1 MAEYPH
7 GPVIPALPPLPID
20 ELLEPLAQVV
30 RGGGQCVL
38 RAPTGAGKTTRV
50 PPALLERGAAGA
62 GAVWLVEPRRLAA
75 RAAAARI
82 AAERGARL
90 GGEVGY
96 HVRFDRRAGE
106 ATRILVLTEGL
117 LVARLQQDP
126 FLEGVG
132 AVVFDEVHERHLE
145 GDLALA
151 LVRRVRREARPDLG
165 LVLASATVDAPHLAA
180 ALGDARVLEC
190 EGRLFPVEVRH
201 RPARADARLE
211 DSMAEAVREAL
222 LQSAGDVLCFLP
234 GVGEIRRLAERLGG
248 LARSASLELVELH
261 GSLGPDDQDRALRAG
276 PRRRVVL
283 ATNVAESSVTVEG
296 IGAVVDSGL
305 ARRPRYDPAVGLDRL
320 ELGRISRASA
330 DQRAGRAGRL
340 GPGLCLRLW
349 SPLEERALAE
359 RDEPE
364 IRRVD
369 LSGAVLELLAFGEP
383 EPAALEWLD
392 APEPA
397 RVDEA
402 RALLE
407 RLGALRHGS
416 LTALGR
422 DLARVPAPPR
432 IARLLV
438 EGARLG
444 APRRAALAAALL
456 AERDPLRRA
465 PRRAQDTARRAHSS
479 FSDLLDRVHLVEDF
493 EAHGRTRS
501 EVGELEASGARFVLR
516 ARDEFARLAIET
528 QRESGGASDSGEAI
542 LRAVLAAFPDRLA
555 RRRAPG
561 SERAL
566 LAGGRGVVLSEESA
580 VGEAELFCALELDAG
595 RGEARCRLA
604 SGVERAWIPEEDLEA
619 RELVRFDEGAGRVV
633 GLRQRTFNGLVLEEV
648 SIPPPDAAQAEA
660 LLAEAAARDLPR
672 LLEAADGELAELR
685 ARVAFARAN
694 LPELGLPEL
703 DQEFLR
709 GLLPELCAGRRS
721 LAELRAAPWAA
732 AVEARLGPRA
742 AHELA
747 REVPER
753 LEVPSGAR
761 HRVRYEPGAPPTL
774 AARIQEFFG
783 LSSTPRIARGRV
795 PLRLELLAPSGRPQ
809 QVTSDLASFWR
820 NTYPALRREL
830 RPRYPRHDW
839 PEDPLAAPPRR
850 GPRPRRE
857 G

>member
-1 MAEYPH
+1 M
-7 GPVIPALPPLPID
+7 VPALPPLPID
-20 ELLEPLAQVV
+20 ALLEPLAEAL

-50 PPALLERGAAGA
+50 PPALLDRGAAGK

-90 GGEVGY
+90 GDEVGY
-96 HVRFDRRAGE
+96 HVRFDRRAGDG
-106 ATRILVLTEGL
+106 TRILVLTEGL
-117 LVARLQQDP
+117 FVARLQQDP

-151 LVRRVRREARPDLG
+151 LARRVRREARPDLG
-165 LVLASATVDAPHLAA
+165 LVLASATVDATHLAA
-180 ALGDARVLEC
+180 ALGGARVLEC

-201 RPARADARLE
+201 RAARGDGRLE
-211 DSMAEAVREAL
+211 DAMAGAVRDVLAEC
-222 LQSAGDVLCFLP
+222 SGDVLCFLP

-248 LARSASLELVELH
+248 LARTAGLELVELH
-261 GSLGPDDQDRALRAG
+261 GSLGPEEQDRALRAG

-340 GPGLCLRLW
+340 GPGLCVRLW

-369 LSGAVLELLAFGEP
+369 LAGAVLELLAFGEP
-383 EPAALEWLD
+383 DPLALEWLD
-392 APEPA
+392 APDPE

-407 RLGALRHGS
+407 RLGALRRGA
-416 LTALGR
+416 LTPLGR
-422 DLARVPAPPR
+422 RLARISAPPR
-432 IARLLV
+432 IARLLI

-465 PRRAQDTARRAHSS
+465 ERRDPGAARRAHSS
-479 FSDLLDRVHLVEDF
+479 FSDLLDRVHLLEDF
-493 EAHGRTRS
+493 ESRGQTRS
-501 EVGELEASGARFVLR
+501 EVGELEPSAARFVLR
-516 ARDEFARLAIET
+516 ARDEFARLVGDGERGELPTRAHGT
-528 QRESGGASDSGEAI
+528 QDSGEAL
-542 LRAVLAAFPDRLA
+542 LRAVLAAYPDRLA
-555 RRRAPG
+555 RRRAPQ

-566 LAGGRGVVLSEESA
+566 LAGGRGVVLGAESA

-604 SGVERAWIPEEDLEA
+604 SGVERAWIPEEALET
-619 RELVRFDEGAGRVV
+619 REKVRFDEASGRVV
-633 GLRQRTFNGLVLEEV
+633 GLRQRVFAGLVLEEV
-648 SIPPPDAAQAEA
+648 AIPPPDAAVAEA
-660 LLAEAAARDLPR
+660 LLAEAAGRDLPR
-672 LLEAADGELAELR
+672 LLGVADGDLAGLR
-685 ARVAFARAN
+685 ARVQFAREH

-703 DQEFLR
+703 DEAFLVA
-709 GLLPELCAGRRS
+709 LLPELCVGKRS
-721 LAELRAAPWAA
+721 LAELGAAPWAA
-732 AVEARLGPRA
+732 AVEARLGPRRLA
-742 AHELA
+742 ELA

-753 LEVPSGAR
+753 VEVPSGSK

-783 LSSTPRIARGRV
+783 LASGPRIARGRV
-795 PLRLELLAPSGRPQ
+795 ALRLELLAPSGRPQ

-839 PEDPLAAPPRR
+839 PEDPLAAAPRR